1 MLSKSSSQEDRSPSA
16 PRVSHRRH
24 RVLTRVVSRRR
35 KISVLLL
42 FVVLTGAIY
51 VWFRLTDRQSIQG
64 MARDY
69 LDNLL
74 AGEVTVERASFDV
87 FDGVWLY
94 GVKVVLPG
102 DPMVADGP
110 DGKTRP
116 LAVLEIGSVHLRH
129 RPAAL
134 LVGKFVP
141 REIVVSEPEAN
152 LVEFIDRGGWNV
164 QHLVSAGSGAGQ
176 SDRPPIIRVRGG
188 RINFYQFLDGRLTRE
203 GSREVFG
210 YMAPRYDDPGTLE
223 FRFELP
229 VAGGAGRPPTVRGR
243 MDMATAKVSLTG
255 HISFSERLR
264 SGMPRRMRQLLE
276 MFAVRGS
283 VDVGDSTIS
292 MGFDKDVQWDT
303 VVHLRGV
310 SARVPIAGVDVAVHG
325 VCGRVRSTHEGF
337 ELTDL
342 SGFIEG
348 VPFSISRGFVA
359 NPDPA
364 TGGISGPID
373 LTVHVNDAYLPAVL
387 GGRLHRLLTLVAPRA
402 AAGHASHNLT
412 GRISGVTHIS
422 RSAVDSPVKT
432 TVEATVSDGTYI
444 SDDFPYMVDRIAATL
459 RYADGRVKFLGATGQ
474 HGETE
479 LTVSTCAA
487 NGESGSARDL
497 RIQAKNVK
505 FDKDL
510 LAALDSVSRKA
521 IEELKPS
528 GMFDFDGRIH
538 NFGSPE
544 GESWLT
550 ARIAL
555 LDVAINRPELGKPLE
570 RLSGNLYMT
579 ADAIEIRQDD
589 PLHFARGPMTGT
601 FSGKVQRTGT
611 CPFSLRFD
619 ALDVPLAELESLKLS
634 PQRRAAVRDLRL
646 AGGADVTARV
656 QGALLGTVKPDF
668 LINVT
673 LKDAGIN
680 WRRFPC
686 ALSNVGGKVRV
697 HQDRILLTSIHGRH
711 GDGKIAIS
719 GSAQIIKDGAT
730 VDVSL
735 AGENIEFDQELRDA
749 LPAEV
754 KNAWLLLN
762 PAGRFDFAYRITTK
776 ADGKIKASGQVR
788 PRGASIRYGVFPY
801 ELKQLTGTVDVLEDG
816 TAKLGAMT
824 AVHGDAKITIKGGRV
839 RPSGGLAE
847 VDLTFTAS
855 GISLDED
862 LRRAL
867 PWAVRKHWPDLKPSG
882 VLGFAKSRLVFK
894 PADAPGGTGYMTLK
908 LLLSDVALQLGE
920 RAEGITGTAML
931 DVQASPASG
940 TFGIRGSLKLAGMR
954 YAKIAMTDIKG
965 KVELLSQRNK
975 LCFSDLHAR
984 VHGGHLAGSIDVHF
998 KPDDTHYAAEVN
1010 AKGVQLRGIGRQLF
1024 GPDFEHVGSISGML
1038 KVGGS
1043 AKDAGFAR
1051 MEGRLLI
1058 EDAKLFRLPAIINV
1072 LRFLNFRK
1080 PEQLTFHEAT
1090 VRFYT
1095 RNDRVYF
1102 DELRLR
1108 GKAVAMLGAGYFDRK
1123 TRAVR
1128 LALVVGP
1135 PENLPR
1141 VPLLEDIVK
1150 GLHLALTQVEVTG
1163 TLDKPQIRTRPFS
1176 DLDQGIR
1183 NLLRRER

>member
-1 MLSKSSSQEDRSPSA
+1 MPSDRSSQEDRSSA

-42 FVVLTGAIY
+42 LVVLTGAIY
-51 VWFRLTDRQSIQG
+51 VWLRLTDRESIQG

-94 GVKVVLPG
+94 GVKVILPG

-110 DGKTRP
+110 DGEMRP

-129 RPAAL
+129 KPTAL

-152 LVEFIDRGGWNV
+152 LVEFVDRGGWNV
-164 QHLVSAGSGAGQ
+164 QHLVSAGSGAGKGG
-176 SDRPPIIRVRGG
+176 RPPIIRVRGG
-188 RINFYQFLDGRLTRE
+188 RINFYQLLAGRLTRE
-203 GSREVFG
+203 GGREVFG
-210 YMAPRYDDPGTLE
+210 YMAPRGDDPNTLE

-229 VAGGAGRPPTVRGR
+229 VAGEADRPPTVRGR
-243 MDMATAKVSLTG
+243 MDLATAKVSLTG
-255 HISFSERLR
+255 HFSFSERLR

-283 VDVGDSTIS
+283 VDVGDSTIH
-292 MGFDKDVQWDT
+292 MGFDRGVQWDT

-325 VCGRVRSTHEGF
+325 VCGQVRSTHEGF

-348 VPFSISRGFVA
+348 VPFRIPRGFVA

-364 TGGISGPID
+364 AGGISGPLD
-373 LTVHVNDAYLPAVL
+373 LTVHVDDAYLPAVP
-387 GGRLHRLLTLVAPRA
+387 GGRLHRLLTLVTPRA

-422 RSAVDSPVKT
+422 RSAVGSPVKT

-459 RYADGRVKFLGATGQ
+459 RYADGRVKFLGATGR

-479 LTVSTCAA
+479 LTVSTGTA
-487 NGESGSARDL
+487 NGESDSAFDL
-497 RIQAKNVK
+497 RIQARNVK
-505 FDKDL
+505 FDQDL
-510 LAALDSVSRKA
+510 LDALDPVSRKA
-521 IEELKPS
+521 MEELKPS

-538 NFGSPE
+538 GFGSPE
-544 GESWLT
+544 GGSGLT

-555 LDVAINRPELGKPLE
+555 RNVAINRSELGKPLE
-570 RLSGNLYMT
+570 RLRGNLYMT
-579 ADAIEIRQDD
+579 ADAIEIREDD

-601 FSGKVQRTGT
+601 FSGKVRRTGT
-611 CPFSLRFD
+611 CPFALRFD
-619 ALDVPLAELESLKLS
+619 ARDVPLAELESLKLS
-634 PQRRAAVRDLRL
+634 PRRREAVRDLRL
-646 AGGADVTARV
+646 TGGADVTARV
-656 QGALLGTVKPDF
+656 QGALLGTARPDF
-668 LINVT
+668 LINAT

-686 ALSNVGGKVRV
+686 ALSHVGGGVQVR
-697 HQDRILLTSIHGRH
+697 HDRILLTSIHGRR
-711 GDGKIAIS
+711 GDGKMTIS
-719 GSAQIIKDGAT
+719 GSVQITEGGAT

-735 AGENIEFDQELRDA
+735 AGENIEFDHELRDA
-749 LPAEV
+749 LPKEV

-762 PAGRFDFAYRITTK
+762 PAGRFDFAYRIATE
-776 ADGKIKASGQVR
+776 ADGKIKASGQIR
-788 PRGASIRYGVFPY
+788 PRGASIRYEGFPY
-801 ELKQLTGTVDVLEDG
+801 ELKQLAGTVDVREDG
-816 TAKLGAMT
+816 TAKLVAMT
-824 AVHGDAKITIKGGRV
+824 AAHGDAKITIKGGSV
-839 RPSGGLAE
+839 RPSGDSAE
-847 VDLTFTAS
+847 VDLTFTAG

-867 PWAVRKHWPDLKPSG
+867 PWAIRKHWPDLKPSG
-882 VLGFAKSRLVFK
+882 TLGFAQSRLVFK
-894 PADAPGGTGYMTLK
+894 PADAPGGTGYVTLK
-908 LLLSDVALQLGE
+908 MLLSDVALQLGE
-920 RAEGITGTAML
+920 RAEGITGAAML
-931 DVQASPASG
+931 DVQASPG
-940 TFGIRGSLKLAGMR
+940 TGAFGIRGSLKLAGMR
-954 YAKIAMTDIKG
+954 YAKIAMTDIEG
-965 KVELLSQRNK
+965 KLELLSRRNV
-975 LCFSDLHAR
+975 LRFSDLHAR

-998 KPDDTHYAAEVN
+998 RPDGTHYAAEV
-1010 AKGVQLRGIGRQLF
+1010 AARDVQLRGIGRQLF
-1024 GPDFEHVGSISGML
+1024 DPNFEHTGSISGTL
-1038 KVGGS
+1038 KVSGC
-1043 AKDAGFAR
+1043 AKEAGFLR

-1090 VRFYT
+1090 VRFHT

-1108 GKAVAMLGAGYFDRK
+1108 GKAVAMLGTGYFDRK
-1123 TRAVR
+1123 SRAVR

-1135 PENLPR
+1135 SENLPR

-1163 TLDKPQIRTRPFS
+1163 TLEKPRIRTRPFS

-1183 NLLRRER
+1183 DLLRRER